1 MARKEHKQKE
11 EPGLTDSCLYF
22 DITKQERDSAIRYL
36 LGAIIKC
43 RNEEGMPSNMYTF
56 DEDVNVYLAHLLF
69 AVSLP
74 EYHEMANPYLS
85 KESSDILKWV
95 NATEDHTIRY
105 FIFKVNADHLLI
117 HSAIFDDL
125 VSRSRQKFF
134 KVTRNHYR
142 ELAKLYYD
150 QAAAY
155 HKRIYRKKT
164 GVGDVLE
171 KLAHYYEAYQ
181 DLLKH
186 VRREYFHFVNSF
198 RDQVFRYFTRE
209 VTEYERR
216 HLCQI
221 KMDEFLDLY
230 SGWLETKSPELEK
243 KIEALVGELQKLD
256 PDFHFDL
263 IKNFHENRGG
273 GFNER
278 KCA

>member
-1 MARKEHKQKE
+1 MNNKGKDRENEIAAK
-11 EPGLTDSCLYF
+11 DSCLYF

-43 RNEEGMPSNMYTF
+43 RSQEGMPSNMYTF

-74 EYHEMANPYLS
+74 EYHEMASPYLS
-85 KESSDILKWV
+85 RESSDILKWV
-95 NATEDHTIRY
+95 NGTEDHTIRY

-134 KVTRNHYR
+134 KVSRNHYR

-171 KLAHYYEAYQ
+171 KLSHYYEVYQ

-186 VRREYFHFVNSF
+186 VRREYFSFVNGF
-198 RDQVFRYFTRE
+198 KDQVFGYFTGE
-209 VTEYERR
+209 VREYENTLLRKN
-216 HLCQI
+216 L
-221 KMDEFLDLY
+221 MDEFLDLY
-230 SGWLETKSPELEK
+230 SSWLETKAPDLEV
-243 KIEALVGELQKLD
+243 KIIDLANQIEKID
-256 PDFHFDL
+256 PDFHFDFA
-263 IKNFHENRGG
+263 KHFRYRGG
-273 GFNER
+273 WDER

>member
-1 MARKEHKQKE
+1 MK
-11 EPGLTDSCLYF
+11 DNCLYF

-43 RNEEGMPSNMYTF
+43 RGEEGMPSNMYTF

-69 AVSLP
+69 AISLP

-95 NATEDHTIRY
+95 NDTEDHTIRY
-105 FIFKVNADHLLI
+105 FIFKVNADHLLV
-117 HSAIFDDL
+117 HSTIFDDL
-125 VSRSRQKFF
+125 ANRSRQKFF
-134 KVTRNHYR
+134 KVSKNHYR

-150 QAAAY
+150 QAAVY

-171 KLAHYYEAYQ
+171 KLSHYFEVYQ

-186 VRREYFHFVNSF
+186 VRLEYFNFVYSF

-209 VTEYERR
+209 LKAYERELER
-216 HLCQI
+216 KKKL
-221 KMDEFLDLY
+221 DEFLDLY
-230 SGWLETKSPELEK
+230 SQWLETKAPELEI
-243 KIEALVGELQKLD
+243 KILAVANALEKLD

-263 IKNFHENRGG
+263 IKHLYRQGG
-273 GFNER
+273 GWHER